1 MFDITKDI
9 QPMTTFRRNP
19 GEFMRRLKRTKRAL
33 ILTVNGK
40 AEVVVQDAA
49 AYQHLLDI
57 AARADATEG
66 IRQGLEDAEKGRTRS
81 AREVFDEIRAEYG
94 IPR

>member
-9 QPMTTFRRNP
+9 QPMTIFRRKP
-19 GEFMRRLKRTKRAL
+19 GEFMRRLKRTRRAL
-33 ILTVNGK
+33 ILTVNGR

-57 AARADATEG
+57 AARADAIEG
-66 IRQGLEDAEKGRTRS
+66 IRQGLEDAEKGRTRP